1 MEPKVLPIFKQASTQ
16 QADVSDSHLAQ
27 LAADGDKLAFEQLYQ
42 RHHKRIY
49 ALALR
54 LGGEPSLADEILQ
67 ESFVRLWHKLP
78 QFRGES
84 QFGTWFYSL
93 ALNQALNTLKQHR
106 SFWARFIPD
115 WQLQDAPQSSSQDDS
130 LLLDRLILRLP
141 ERARL
146 VFVLFAV
153 EGFSHEEVAKVLGIS
168 AGTSKAH
175 YHRARELMKEML
187 S

>member
-1 MEPKVLPIFKQASTQ
+1 MLFTQASPNEQ
-16 QADVSDSHLAQ
+16 QQPDDTE
-27 LAADGDKLAFEQLYQ
+27 LAAAAAWGDKHAFEQLYR
-42 RHHKRIY
+42 RHHQRIY

-54 LGGEPSLADEILQ
+54 LAGEPSVADEILQ

-84 QFGTWFYSL
+84 QFGSWFYSL

-106 SFWARFIPD
+106 SFWSRFMPD
-115 WQLQDAPQSSSQDDS
+115 WHLHEAAPSEPCAHGGNDDE

-146 VFVLFAV
+146 VFVLIAV
-153 EGFSHEEVAKVLGIS
+153 EGFSHDEVARLLAIS
-168 AGTSKAH
+168 SGTSKAH

>member
-1 MEPKVLPIFKQASTQ
+1 MEPKVLPIPQ
-16 QADVSDSHLAQ
+16 QAEQQAPEPNDASLAQ
-27 LAADGDKLAFEQLYQ
+27 QAAQGDKRAFEALYL

-67 ESFVRLWHKLP
+67 ESFVRMWHKLP

-93 ALNQALNTLKQHR
+93 ALNQALTTLKKHR
-106 SFWARFIPD
+106 SFWARMVPD
-115 WQLQDAPQSSSQDDS
+115 WQIQQAPEHAQHDDG
-130 LLLDRLILRLP
+130 LLLDRLIVRLP

-153 EGFSHEEVAKVLGIS
+153 EGFSHEEVASLLGIS
-168 AGTSKAH
+168 TGTSKAH

>member
-1 MEPKVLPIFKQASTQ
+1 MLPILNQS
-16 QADVSDSHLAQ
+16 AQ
-27 LAADGDKLAFEQLYQ
+27 TDTELAALAAQGDKSAFESLYQ

-78 QFRGES
+78 QFRGDS

-106 SFWARFIPD
+106 SFWARMVPD
-115 WQLQDAPQSSSQDDS
+115 WQLLPSEPHTGNQDE
-130 LLLDRLILRLP
+130 LLLDRLIVRLP

-153 EGFSHEEVAKVLGIS
+153 EGFSHEEVASLLGIS
-168 AGTSKAH
+168 VGTSKAH

>member
-1 MEPKVLPIFKQASTQ
+1 MEPKVLPIPQQQSQDVNDASLAQ
-16 QADVSDSHLAQ
+16 QAAQ
-27 LAADGDKLAFEQLYQ
+27 GDKSAFEALYQ

-93 ALNQALNTLKQHR
+93 ALNQALSTLKQHR
-106 SFWARFIPD
+106 SFWARMVPD
-115 WQLQDAPQSSSQDDS
+115 WQIQDAPEHSQNDDG
-130 LLLDRLILRLP
+130 LLLDRLIVRLP

-153 EGFSHEEVAKVLGIS
+153 EGFSHEEVASLLGIS
-168 AGTSKAH
+168 TGTSKAH